1 MPVPPLPLN
10 APVTTVPGEMPGPV
24 MGAPTDRAPE
34 VTLVTDRVV
43 PEIEPTKEAAKGAP
57 STPAAG
63 ALSMLGTDTVYV
75 PTPPVPDPK
84 PVTTV
89 PGATPGALTG
99 MPAAITPALTE
110 ATVIVG
116 PAMEALK
123 KGTCAANNASTTA
136 SGSAA
141 MAAGRVAEGVGVTE
155 GVPLVEVVREGVPV
169 PVPGAV
175 PVGVGVPLPVL
186 VGVGVEV
193 DVGVAVGVG
202 AAVLVAGSVPAA
214 LSDGESNGDL
224 EEDGASRPDPV
235 ARKLSGAEADA
246 VEEASTDG
254 VAGAVP
260 PSELVGEGE
269 REGRLD
275 GAAVPV
281 PNDALGVPDA
291 KSEVSGEPVGVPFS
305 ADALSAAEG
314 VECAVA
320 LCAVLAVAHGVV
332 AADAVALPGEGA
344 AEAVSLL
351 PLPLG
356 GALSAG
362 LRDEEREAAA
372 EPVVDGEGVAL
383 REGRG
388 DALGKPL
395 AEAGADEVRLPE
407 VNGEGEALPLRTA
420 DADADGDV
428 DAKKGDAEGAPVRV
442 GVAVAVE
449 SAVSVGGSAVGVGA
463 FGLPVPRG
471 AEGVGAAE
479 DAVVG
484 VEGSEAKPVGVDA
497 IEGAAD
503 SEGVGEP
510 FEEGDDPVVGEA
522 PPLAGAVGV
531 ARALP
536 LAHPLS

>member
-1 MPVPPLPLN
+1 
-10 APVTTVPGEMPGPV
+10 
-24 MGAPTDRAPE
+24 
-34 VTLVTDRVV
+34 
-43 PEIEPTKEAAKGAP
+43 
-57 STPAAG
+57 
-63 ALSMLGTDTVYV
+63 V
-75 PTPPVPDPK
+75 PTPPVPDTK

-99 MPAAITPALTE
+99 MPTAIAPALTDP
-110 ATVIVG
+110 TVIVG

-123 KGTCAANNASTTA
+123 KGTSMCAANNAPTTA

-141 MAAGRVAEGVGVTE
+141 MAAGRVTEGVGVIE

-175 PVGVGVPLPVL
+175 LVGVGVPLPVP

-193 DVGVAVGVG
+193 DVGVAVGVD

-214 LSDGESNGDL
+214 LSDGEFIGDL
-224 EEDGASRPDPV
+224 EEDGAPRPDPV

-246 VEEASTDG
+246 VGEASADG
-254 VAGAVP
+254 VAGVVP
-260 PSELVGEGE
+260 PSELVGAGE

-275 GAAVPV
+275 AAAVPV
-281 PNDALGVPDA
+281 PNDALGVSDA
-291 KSEVSGEPVGVPFS
+291 KSEVNGEPVGVPLS
-305 ADALSAAEG
+305 ADALNAAEG
-314 VECAVA
+314 VERAVA
-320 LCAVLAVAHGVV
+320 LYAALAVAHGVV
-332 AADAVALPGEGA
+332 AADEVALPSEAA
-344 AEAVSLL
+344 AEAVPLL

-356 GALSAG
+356 GALGAG

-372 EPVVDGEGVAL
+372 EPVVDGEGVPL

-395 AEAGADEVRLPE
+395 AEAGADKVRLPE
-407 VNGEGEALPLRTA
+407 ANGEGEALPLRA
-420 DADADGDV
+420 AEADADGDV
-428 DAKKGDAEGAPVRV
+428 DAKKGVAEGASVRV

-449 SAVSVGGSAVGVGA
+449 SAVFVGGSAVGVGA

-479 DAVVG
+479 VAVVG

-497 IEGAAD
+497 NEGAAV
-503 SEGVGEP
+503 SEGVGVP

-522 PPLAGAVGV
+522 LPLARAVGV

-536 LAHPLS
+536 LTHPLS